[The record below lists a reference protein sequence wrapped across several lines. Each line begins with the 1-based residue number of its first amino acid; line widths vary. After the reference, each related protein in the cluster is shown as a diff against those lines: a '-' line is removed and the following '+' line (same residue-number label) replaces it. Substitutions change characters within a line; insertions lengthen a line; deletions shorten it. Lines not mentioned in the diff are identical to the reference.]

1 MTTRFWQSVASFATR
16 GPLPR
21 LLSLLGTSVILAA
34 TAQATPAIG
43 IDAGPAPVLR
53 VCLDPDNL
61 PFSSGHPGDAGLYT
75 EYSQQIAAKLGR
87 PFEPVWSQSYFGKF
101 IVRTTLLAHK
111 CDAFIGLPDDVGF
124 MGKKLVFSKPF
135 IHVGFVLATKPDQ
148 TVTSLDD
155 LKGKTVAVQFG
166 TPAQIMLAD
175 HDDIKM
181 MTFLSPEEAMAALA
195 DGRAAAAFVWGPSA
209 GYAAK
214 KTGQPVRF
222 VTIPGDGMAWT
233 VGIGFAKTNSA
244 LRDQVNQAID
254 GLGGTLDTLKAK
266 YGMPEAAATPTVQPV
281 AAAMAAVTPAVVVPA
296 VAVAA
301 APVAAPVAPAAVPAQ
316 VGQTGATPT
325 QIAYAPVLFKPV
337 TDAAGIEE
345 GHKIFNGTCSHCHG
359 PNAVQAIHRIDLR
372 LLHHRYGDKMDETF
386 SYTVTHGRPTKGM
399 PNWTG
404 AFTYEQF
411 DQILGYL
418 HSVQNM
424 AE

>member
-1 MTTRFWQSVASFATR
+1 MTTGFWQSVASFSTR

-21 LLSLLGTSVILAA
+21 LLSLLGTSVVLAA

-43 IDAGPAPVLR
+43 IDAGPAQTLR

-75 EYSQQIAAKLGR
+75 EYSRQIAAKLGR

-101 IVRTTLLAHK
+101 IVRTTLLARK

-135 IHVGFVLATKPDQ
+135 IHVGFVLAIKPGQ
-148 TVTSLDD
+148 TATTLDD

-181 MTFLSPEEAMAALA
+181 MTFLTPEEAMAALA
-195 DGRAAAAFVWGPSA
+195 DGRADAAFVWGPSA

-214 KTGQPVRF
+214 KSGQPVRF
-222 VTIPGDGMAWT
+222 VTIPGEGMAWS
-233 VGIGFAKTNSA
+233 VGIGFAKTNAA
-244 LRDQVNQAID
+244 LRDQINQAID
-254 GLGGTLDTLKAK
+254 GLGGSLGTLEAK
-266 YGMPEAAATPTVQPV
+266 YGMPEAAATPMVQSAAATV
-281 AAAMAAVTPAVVVPA
+281 AAASPTAVVPA

-301 APVAAPVAPAAVPAQ
+301 APVAPVPTPAAPTPA
-316 VGQTGATPT
+316 APT
-325 QIAYAPVLFKPV
+325 QVADASGAPILFKPV
-337 TDAAGIEE
+337 TDAAGIAE
-345 GHKIFNGTCSHCHG
+345 GQKTFNGTCSHCHG
-359 PNAVQAIHRIDLR
+359 PNAVQAVHRIDLR
-372 LLHHRYGDKMDETF
+372 LLHHRYGDKMDEVF

-404 AFTYEQF
+404 AFTDEQF
-411 DQILGYL
+411 NQILGYL
-418 HSVQNM
+418 HSIQNM